1 MLFSMMFLA
10 TMLLVYASIQ
20 NSAKLR
26 DAAHVLAV
34 LFTLSI
40 LMLILQEA
48 PAGSYKLVHD
58 ISNVGI
64 LVSCMMAGASCGLAL
79 YRIAPDTQKYEESGE
94 FTDIG
99 EGG

>member
-1 MLFSMMFLA
+1 MFLA
-10 TMLLVYASIQ
+10 TALLVYACIQ
-20 NSAKLR
+20 NPAKIR
-26 DAAHVLAV
+26 DAAHTLGVLFVLA
-34 LFTLSI
+34 LA
-40 LMLILQEA
+40 LIVLQEA

-79 YRIAPDTQKYEESGE
+79 YRIAPDTQKYEEPGE

-99 EGG
+99 DGG